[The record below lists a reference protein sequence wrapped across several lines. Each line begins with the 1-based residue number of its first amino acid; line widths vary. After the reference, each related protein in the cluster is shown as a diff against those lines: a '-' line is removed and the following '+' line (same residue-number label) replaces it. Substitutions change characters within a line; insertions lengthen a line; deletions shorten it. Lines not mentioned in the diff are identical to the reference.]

1 MIPAFKSRAGDICPV
16 TGLSSGI
23 LSGYELNVI
32 QSHSPQGENLQGKA
46 LQDFVIDKIDDLK
59 GQDIIAIDVKGKS
72 SITDCMIICTG
83 TSTRHVVS
91 IADHVVQESR
101 AAGLLPLGVEGEATA
116 DWVVVDLGDV
126 IVHVMQEES
135 RRLYELE
142 KLWG

>member
-1 MIPAFKSRAGDICPV
+1 M
-16 TGLSSGI
+16 
-23 LSGYELNVI
+23 
-32 QSHSPQGENLQGKA
+32 QGKA

-59 GQDIIAIDVKGKS
+59 GQEIVSLNVQGKS

-83 TSTRHVVS
+83 TSTRHVMS

-101 AAGLLPLGVEGEATA
+101 AAGMMPLGVEGQTTA
-116 DWVVVDLGDV
+116 DWIVVDLGEV

-142 KLWG
+142 KLWS

>member
-1 MIPAFKSRAGDICPV
+1 MEG
-16 TGLSSGI
+16 
-23 LSGYELNVI
+23 
-32 QSHSPQGENLQGKA
+32 QA

-59 GQDIIAIDVKGKS
+59 GQNIVVLNVKGKS

-91 IADHVVQESR
+91 IAEYVMQEVR
-101 AAGLLPLGVEGEATA
+101 HAGLMPLGAEGQTVA

-126 IVHVMQEES
+126 IVHIMQEES

-142 KLWG
+142 KLWS

>member
-1 MIPAFKSRAGDICPV
+1 M
-16 TGLSSGI
+16 
-23 LSGYELNVI
+23 
-32 QSHSPQGENLQGKA
+32 QGKI
-46 LQDFVIDKIDDLK
+46 LQEFVIDKIDDLK
-59 GQDIIAIDVKGKS
+59 GQNIVTLDVHGKS

-83 TSTRHVVS
+83 TSTRHVAS

-101 AAGLLPLGVEGEATA
+101 AAGLIPLGVEGKEVA

-135 RRLYELE
+135 RQLYELE

>member
-1 MIPAFKSRAGDICPV
+1 MIPAFNVCPV
-16 TGLSSGI
+16 TFVPTLPTVQV
-23 LSGYELNVI
+23 YC
-32 QSHSPQGENLQGKA
+32 QATHSWLRYFTHQGENLQGKE

-59 GQDIIAIDVKGKS
+59 GQDIIAIDVKGRS

-83 TSTRHVVS
+83 TSTRHVAS

-101 AAGLLPLGVEGEATA
+101 AAGMMPLGIEGEAIA

>member
-1 MIPAFKSRAGDICPV
+1 MLGCSVSI
-16 TGLSSGI
+16 GLPRTTKQ
-23 LSGYELNVI
+23 N
-32 QSHSPQGENLQGKA
+32 SPEGEPLQGKT

-59 GQDIIAIDVKGKS
+59 GQDIIALDVQGKS

-83 TSTRHVVS
+83 NSTRHVMS

-101 AAGLLPLGVEGEATA
+101 AAGMELQGMKGQEAS
-116 DWVVVDLGDV
+116 DWVVVDLGEV

-142 KLWG
+142 KLWS